1 MIQIVFSRPVLVEPF
16 WNEPISL
23 VDQLV
28 NISCS
33 FYFWSWQS
41 VGNLCVIRCKTTLP
55 IVLTM
60 ELGSNPRLL
69 RGEDKRS
76 AWNLEFLCEL
86 ICRCYVLMMQ
96 IGSSYTYL
104 FFSKKKSRL
113 CKVLCVDKP
122 GWIIVPQHCGSL
134 LSVKSWWS
142 CIFSNLLKNLYL
154 KLHSNP
160 RLPCQVDC
168 RQMLK
173 NFVVTE

>member
-1 MIQIVFSRPVLVEPF
+1 MSG
-16 WNEPISL
+16 WAG
-23 VDQLV
+23 
-28 NISCS
+28 S
-33 FYFWSWQS
+33 FYWSSFS
-41 VGNLCVIRCKTTLP
+41 VLSIKRIGHDTDCLLTPCAGWTVLKWTYIIGWPIGQYQLLLLLLKLAIPRLSLCDRCKTTLP
-55 IVLTM
+55 IVLTI
-60 ELGSNPRLL
+60 ELGYNHRLL

-122 GWIIVPQHCGSL
+122 GWIIVPQNCGSL

-142 CIFSNLLKNLYL
+142 CIF
-154 KLHSNP
+154 
-160 RLPCQVDC
+160 
-168 RQMLK
+168 
-173 NFVVTE
+173 F